1 MKIRCLQ
8 EAFSAGLS
16 AVKPAVSTKSALPI
30 LSHILLDA
38 GDDVPTGRVRLAA
51 TNLDLSIVSLMPA
64 EVDVRGGI
72 AVPSRIIT
80 DFVSTLPEGAVSL
93 TLNSQTQTL
102 RVQSGRMSANVKG
115 IDAKEFPQLPTFP
128 KESVKVALDA
138 KGLRE
143 MLDRVTFAA
152 ATDDSR
158 PVLTGVLVQFEQKRL
173 TLGAADGFRLSVQH
187 AGIGES
193 TGLVPFEPFSLV
205 IPVKAIQEV
214 GRLCADQVEPVKLT
228 VSPNRSQVRFTLTTV
243 EVTSQLISGV
253 YPELGRIIPD
263 RHTTRVIVNPAEL
276 LSATKI
282 ASAVLDKNGKENG
295 VRLDADPANGRVVVM
310 AAHAERGDGV
320 GDIDAVIE
328 GEPFKVGLQA
338 PYLLSLLERIT
349 APQLSIEYVQT
360 GGNPLPV
367 VLRPVGDDDF
377 VHVMMPL
384 VDVLPHG

>member
-1 MKIRCLQ
+1 
-8 EAFSAGLS
+8 
-16 AVKPAVSTKSALPI
+16 
-30 LSHILLDA
+30 
-38 GDDVPTGRVRLAA
+38 
-51 TNLDLSIVSLMPA
+51 
-64 EVDVRGGI
+64 
-72 AVPSRIIT
+72 
-80 DFVSTLPEGAVSL
+80 
-93 TLNSQTQTL
+93 
-102 RVQSGRMSANVKG
+102 
-115 IDAKEFPQLPTFP
+115 
-128 KESVKVALDA
+128 
-138 KGLRE
+138 
-143 MLDRVTFAA
+143 
-152 ATDDSR
+152 
-158 PVLTGVLVQFEQKRL
+158 
-173 TLGAADGFRLSVQH
+173 
-187 AGIGES
+187 
-193 TGLVPFEPFSLV
+193 
-205 IPVKAIQEV
+205 
-214 GRLCADQVEPVKLT
+214 
-228 VSPNRSQVRFTLTTV
+228 VRFTLTTR